1 MENKTKSRSYLIGLF
16 AVFFG
21 PLFFAMWLFY
31 VPNSWLSSKTQN
43 HGTLI
48 APVQPLEEFE
58 LAAID
63 GSSWSQEEFTGK
75 WTLLY
80 IGDET
85 CDLHCEANLFKMR
98 QVRLTLG
105 RDSER
110 VQRKYLGIS
119 THKNTHKN
127 TPAISEIFSKY
138 NRMQVAWFDEQDVD
152 KSLPQFKDFPIHRI
166 YVIDP
171 HGNLMMW
178 YSKDATSKG
187 MKKDLKRLLKVSK
200 IG

>member
-1 MENKTKSRSYLIGLF
+1 MENKIKTRSYLIGLF

-31 VPNSWLSSKTQN
+31 VPNSWLSSRTQN
-43 HGTLI
+43 HGTLFVP
-48 APVQPLEEFE
+48 AQPLEEFE
-58 LAAID
+58 LKAID
-63 GSSWSQEEFTGK
+63 GSSWSHEEFTGK

-80 IGDET
+80 IGDTT
-85 CDLHCEANLFKMR
+85 CDLYCEANLFKMR

-110 VQRKYLGIS
+110 VQRKYLGLH
-119 THKNTHKN
+119 THKNTQ
-127 TPAISEIFSKY
+127 AINELFSKY
-138 NRMQVAWFDEQDVD
+138 HRMQAAWFDKSVVD
-152 KSLPQFKDFPIHRI
+152 KALPQFQTLPIHQI

-171 HGNLMMW
+171 LGNLMMW
-178 YSKDATSKG
+178 YPKDATSKG

>member
-1 MENKTKSRSYLIGLF
+1 MEKKTKSRSYMLGLF
-16 AVFFG
+16 GVFFG

-31 VPNSWLSSKTQN
+31 VPNSWLNSSTQN

-48 APVQPLEEFE
+48 IPAQPLEEFE
-58 LAAID
+58 LIALD
-63 GSSWSQEEFTGK
+63 NNSWRHEEFIGV

-85 CDLHCEANLFKMR
+85 CDLYCEANLFKMR

-105 RDSER
+105 RDSDR
-110 VQRKYLGIS
+110 VQRKYLGVKS
-119 THKNTHKN
+119 TQNIQRIN
-127 TPAISEIFSKY
+127 EIFAKY
-138 NRMQVAWFDEQDVD
+138 PRMQAAWFDQAAVN
-152 KSLPQFKDFPIHRI
+152 KALPQFQDFPLHQV

-171 HGNLMMW
+171 LGNLMMW
-178 YSKDATSKG
+178 YSKEATSKG

>member
-1 MENKTKSRSYLIGLF
+1 MEKKTKSRSYLIGLF

-48 APVQPLEEFE
+48 QPAQPLEKFK
-58 LAAID
+58 LTAID
-63 GSSWSQEEFTGK
+63 GSTWSHEEFTGK

-85 CDLHCEANLFKMR
+85 CDLYCEASMFKMR

-105 RDSER
+105 RDSQR
-110 VQRKYLGIS
+110 VQRKYLGLHN
-119 THKNTHKN
+119 HKKTQ
-127 TPAISEIFSKY
+127 AINEIFSKY
-138 NRMQVAWFDEQDVD
+138 HRMQAAWFDKSAVD
-152 KSLPQFKDFPIHRI
+152 KELPQFKDLPIHQV

-171 HGNLMMW
+171 LGNLMMW

>member
-16 AVFFG
+16 VVFFG

-31 VPNSWLSSKTQN
+31 VPNSWLSSATQN

-48 APVQPLEEFE
+48 QPAQPLNEFE
-58 LAAID
+58 LLALD
-63 GSSWSQEEFTGK
+63 GNDWSHDQFAGH

-80 IGDET
+80 IGDES
-85 CDLHCEANLFKMR
+85 CDLYCEASLFKMR

-105 RDSER
+105 RDSQR
-110 VQRKYLGIS
+110 VQIKYLGIQTNQNS
-119 THKNTHKN
+119 A
-127 TPAISEIFSKY
+127 AIDRIFLKY
-138 NRMQVAWFDEQDVD
+138 PRMKVSWFDKQAVD
-152 KSLPQFKDFPIHRI
+152 GALPQLKDQPTHQI

-171 HGNLMMW
+171 LGNLMMW

>member
-1 MENKTKSRSYLIGLF
+1 MENRTKSRSYMIGLF

-31 VPNSWLSSKTQN
+31 VPNSWMSSKTQN

-48 APVQPLEEFE
+48 SPAQPLEKFE
-58 LAAID
+58 LKAID
-63 GSSWSQEEFTGK
+63 GSSWSHEEFMGK

-80 IGDET
+80 IGDES
-85 CDLHCEANLFKMR
+85 CDLYCEADLFKMR

-105 RDSER
+105 RDSDR
-110 VQRKYLGIS
+110 VQRKYLGVHNQQS
-119 THKNTHKN
+119 TQ
-127 TPAISEIFSKY
+127 AINKLFSKY
-138 NRMQVAWFDEQDVD
+138 HRMQVAWFEKKIVD
-152 KSLPQFKDFPIHRI
+152 KSLPLFKDLPLHQI

-171 HGNLMMW
+171 LGNLMMW
-178 YSKDATSKG
+178 YSKDVTSKG

>member
-1 MENKTKSRSYLIGLF
+1 MVGLF

-31 VPNSWLSSKTQN
+31 VPNSWMSSKTQN

-48 APVQPLEEFE
+48 EPAQPLEKFE
-58 LAAID
+58 LASVD
-63 GSSWSQEEFTGK
+63 GDAWSHEQFSGK

-85 CDLHCEANLFKMR
+85 CDLYCEAGLFKMR

-110 VQRKYLGIS
+110 VQRKYLGLTKGLNKQQDRQEIE
-119 THKNTHKN
+119 K
-127 TPAISEIFSKY
+127 IFSKY
-138 NRMQVAWFDEQDVD
+138 HRMKVAWFDKQVVD
-152 KSLPQFKDFPIHRI
+152 KSLPQFKEFPVHQI
-166 YVIDP
+166 YIIDP
-171 HGNLMMW
+171 LGNLMMW

>member
-1 MENKTKSRSYLIGLF
+1 MEKKTKSRSYIVGLF

-31 VPNSWLSSKTQN
+31 VPNSWLSSRTQN

-48 APVQPLEEFE
+48 QPAQPLEKFK

-63 GSSWSQEEFTGK
+63 GSSWSHEEFTGK

-80 IGDET
+80 IGDES
-85 CDLHCEANLFKMR
+85 CDLYCEASLFKMR

-105 RDSER
+105 RDSDR
-110 VQRKYLGIS
+110 VQRKYLGLYKQEDTQEIE
-119 THKNTHKN
+119 K
-127 TPAISEIFSKY
+127 IFSKY
-138 NRMQVAWFDEQDVD
+138 HRMQAAWFDKQVVNS
-152 KSLPQFKDFPIHRI
+152 SLPQFKDLPIHQI

-171 HGNLMMW
+171 LGNLMMW

>member
-1 MENKTKSRSYLIGLF
+1 MVGLF

-31 VPNSWLSSKTQN
+31 VPNSWMSSKTQN

-48 APVQPLEEFE
+48 EPAQPLEKFE
-58 LAAID
+58 LASID
-63 GSSWSQEEFTGK
+63 GDAWSHEQFSGK

-85 CDLHCEANLFKMR
+85 CDLYCEASLFKMR

-105 RDSER
+105 RDSDR
-110 VQRKYLGIS
+110 VQRKYLGLTKSLTKDVNKQQDRQEIE
-119 THKNTHKN
+119 K
-127 TPAISEIFSKY
+127 IFSKY
-138 NRMQVAWFDEQDVD
+138 QRMQVAWFDKQEVD
-152 KSLPQFKDFPIHRI
+152 KLLPQFNEFPIHQI

-171 HGNLMMW
+171 LGNLMMW

>member
-1 MENKTKSRSYLIGLF
+1 MVGLF

-31 VPNSWLSSKTQN
+31 VPNSWMSSKTQN

-48 APVQPLEEFE
+48 EPAQPLEKFE
-58 LAAID
+58 LASVD
-63 GSSWSQEEFTGK
+63 GDAWSHEQFSGK

-85 CDLHCEANLFKMR
+85 CDLYCEAGLFKMR

-110 VQRKYLGIS
+110 VQRKYLGLTKGLNKQQDRQEIE
-119 THKNTHKN
+119 K
-127 TPAISEIFSKY
+127 IFSKY
-138 NRMQVAWFDEQDVD
+138 HRMKVAWFDKQVVD
-152 KSLPQFKDFPIHRI
+152 KSLPQFKEFPIHQI
-166 YVIDP
+166 YIIDP
-171 HGNLMMW
+171 LGNLMMW

>member
-1 MENKTKSRSYLIGLF
+1 MEKKTKSRSYMIGLF

-31 VPNSWLSSKTQN
+31 VPNSWLNNSTQN
-43 HGTLI
+43 HGMLI
-48 APVQPLEEFE
+48 TPAQPLEEFSIK
-58 LAAID
+58 AID
-63 GSSWSQEEFTGK
+63 GSSWSDQDFKGT

-80 IGDET
+80 IGDEI
-85 CDLHCEANLFKMR
+85 CDLYCEANLFKMR

-105 RDSER
+105 RDSDR
-110 VQRKYLGIS
+110 VQRRYLGLK
-119 THKNTHKN
+119 TDGNTESIN
-127 TPAISEIFSKY
+127 GIFAKY
-138 NRMQVAWFDEQDVD
+138 PRMQATWFNKTVVD
-152 KSLPQFKDFPIHRI
+152 KALPQFQSLPLHQV

-171 HGNLMMW
+171 LGNLMMW
-178 YSKDATSKG
+178 YPKDSTSKG

>member
-1 MENKTKSRSYLIGLF
+1 MENKTKSRSYLLGLF

-31 VPNSWLSSKTQN
+31 VPNSWLNASTQN
-43 HGTLI
+43 HGMLV
-48 APVQPLEEFE
+48 APAQPLEEFE
-58 LAAID
+58 LMAID
-63 GSSWSQEEFTGK
+63 GDSWGHEEFIGK

-80 IGDET
+80 IGDGS
-85 CDLHCEANLFKMR
+85 CDLYCEANLFKMR

-110 VQRKYLGIS
+110 VQRRYLGLS
-119 THKNTHKN
+119 TDRNTESLN
-127 TPAISEIFSKY
+127 EILAKY
-138 NRMQVAWFDEQDVD
+138 PRMQAAWFEKAVVN
-152 KSLPQFKDFPIHRI
+152 KVLPQFQKFPIHQV

-171 HGNLMMW
+171 LGNLMMW
-178 YSKDATSKG
+178 YPKEATSKG

>member
-1 MENKTKSRSYLIGLF
+1 MEKKTKSRSYLIGLF

-48 APVQPLEEFE
+48 QPAQPLEKFK

-63 GSSWSQEEFTGK
+63 GSTWSHEEFTGK

-80 IGDET
+80 IGDEI
-85 CDLHCEANLFKMR
+85 CDLYCEASLFKMR

-105 RDSER
+105 RDSQR
-110 VQRKYLGIS
+110 VQRKYFGLHKHQS
-119 THKNTHKN
+119 TQ
-127 TPAISEIFSKY
+127 AIAEIFSKY
-138 NRMQVAWFDEQDVD
+138 PQMGIGWFDKAVIFQT
-152 KSLPQFKDFPIHRI
+152 LPQFKDLPIHQI

-171 HGNLMMW
+171 LGNLMMW
-178 YSKDATSKG
+178 YSKNATSKG

>member
-1 MENKTKSRSYLIGLF
+1 MENKTKSRSYLVGLF

-31 VPNSWLSSKTQN
+31 VPNSWLNTSTQN
-43 HGTLI
+43 HGSLI
-48 APVQPLEEFE
+48 QPAQPLDDFK
-58 LAAID
+58 LTAKD
-63 GSSWSQEEFTGK
+63 GNTWDREQFTGK

-85 CDLHCEANLFKMR
+85 CDLYCQANLFKMR
-98 QVRLTLG
+98 QVRLSLG

-110 VQRKYLGIS
+110 VQRKYLGLDNHHNTEEIS
-119 THKNTHKN
+119 K
-127 TPAISEIFSKY
+127 IFSKY
-138 NRMQVAWFDEQDVD
+138 PRMQIAWFDSSAVNEQ
-152 KSLPQFKDFPIHRI
+152 LPQLNDRPIHQI

-171 HGNLMMW
+171 LGNLMMW
-178 YSKDATSKG
+178 YPKNATSKG
-187 MKKDLKRLLKVSK
+187 IKNDLKRLLKVSK

>member
-31 VPNSWLSSKTQN
+31 VPNSWLNTSTQN
-43 HGTLI
+43 HGSLI
-48 APVQPLEEFE
+48 QPAQPLHEFK
-58 LAAID
+58 LTAKD
-63 GSSWSQEEFTGK
+63 GSTWDSKQFTGK

-80 IGDET
+80 IGNET
-85 CDLHCEANLFKMR
+85 CDLYCQANLFKMR
-98 QVRLTLG
+98 QVRLSLG

-110 VQRKYLGIS
+110 VQRKYLGLNNHQS
-119 THKNTHKN
+119 TGEINK
-127 TPAISEIFSKY
+127 IFSKY
-138 NRMQVAWFDEQDVD
+138 PRMQIAWFDASAVNEQ
-152 KSLPQFKDFPIHRI
+152 LPQLKERPVHQI

-171 HGNLMMW
+171 LGNLMMW
-178 YSKDATSKG
+178 YPKNATSKG
-187 MKKDLKRLLKVSK
+187 IKNDLKRLLKVSK

>member
-1 MENKTKSRSYLIGLF
+1 MKEIAKSRSYMIGLF

-31 VPNSWLSSKTQN
+31 VPNSWLNSSTQN

-48 APVQPLEEFE
+48 QPAQPLDEFK
-58 LAAID
+58 LSALD
-63 GSSWSQEEFTGK
+63 GKLWGREQFTGK

-80 IGDET
+80 VGDET
-85 CDLHCEANLFKMR
+85 CDLYCEANLFKMR

-105 RDSER
+105 RDSDR
-110 VQRKYLGIS
+110 VQRKYLGVH
-119 THKNTHKN
+119 TQQDAH
-127 TPAISEIFSKY
+127 AIEEIFTKY
-138 NRMQVAWFDEQDVD
+138 PRMNVAWFN
-152 KSLPQFKDFPIHRI
+152 KSEVNKSIPQIKDLPIHRI

-171 HGNLMMW
+171 NGNLMMW

-187 MKKDLKRLLKVSK
+187 MKKDLKRLLKVSH

>member
-1 MENKTKSRSYLIGLF
+1 MEKKTKSRSYLLGLF

-21 PLFFAMWLFY
+21 PLFFAMWLYY
-31 VPNSWLSSKTQN
+31 VPHSWLNSSTQN
-43 HGTLI
+43 HGILVVP
-48 APVQPLEEFE
+48 AQPLEEFE
-58 LAAID
+58 LVSLD
-63 GSSWSQEEFTGK
+63 GSSWSHEEFIGK

-80 IGDET
+80 IGDEL
-85 CDLHCEANLFKMR
+85 CDLYCEANLFKMR

-105 RDSER
+105 RESDR
-110 VQRKYLGIS
+110 VQRKYLGLK
-119 THKNTHKN
+119 THQKTQS
-127 TPAISEIFSKY
+127 IEEIFSKY
-138 NRMQVAWFDEQDVD
+138 PGMQYAWFE
-152 KSLPQFKDFPIHRI
+152 KTLPQFQAFPIHQV

-178 YSKDATSKG
+178 YAKDATSKG

>member
-1 MENKTKSRSYLIGLF
+1 MENKTKSRSYLLGLF

-31 VPNSWLSSKTQN
+31 VPNSWLNSSTQN

-48 APVQPLEEFE
+48 TPAQPLEEFALE
-58 LAAID
+58 AID
-63 GSSWSQEEFTGK
+63 GSEWGHQDFKGT

-80 IGDET
+80 IGDES
-85 CDLHCEANLFKMR
+85 CDLYCEANLFKMR

-105 RDSER
+105 RDSDR
-110 VQRKYLGIS
+110 VQRKYLGLHNQQD
-119 THKNTHKN
+119 TQ
-127 TPAISEIFSKY
+127 AIEEIFSKY
-138 NRMQVAWFDEQDVD
+138 RRMKVAWFNKKVVG
-152 KSLPQFKDFPIHRI
+152 KTIPQFKDLPVHQV

-171 HGNLMMW
+171 LGNLMMW
-178 YSKDATSKG
+178 YAKDATSKG

-200 IG
+200 VG

>member
-1 MENKTKSRSYLIGLF
+1 MVGLF

-31 VPNSWLSSKTQN
+31 VPNSWMSSKTQN

-48 APVQPLEEFE
+48 EPAQPLEKFE
-58 LAAID
+58 LASVD
-63 GSSWSQEEFTGK
+63 GDAW
-75 WTLLY
+75 
-80 IGDET
+80 
-85 CDLHCEANLFKMR
+85 LFKMR

-110 VQRKYLGIS
+110 VQRKYLGLTKGLNKQQDRQEIE
-119 THKNTHKN
+119 K
-127 TPAISEIFSKY
+127 IFSKY
-138 NRMQVAWFDEQDVD
+138 HRMKVAWFDKQVVD
-152 KSLPQFKDFPIHRI
+152 KSLPQFKEFPVHQI
-166 YVIDP
+166 YIIDP
-171 HGNLMMW
+171 LGNLMMW

>member
-1 MENKTKSRSYLIGLF
+1 MGKKTKSRSYLIGLF

-21 PLFFAMWLFY
+21 PLLFAMWLFY
-31 VPNSWLSSKTQN
+31 VPNSWLSSGTQN

-48 APVQPLEEFE
+48 TPAQPLEEFA
-58 LAAID
+58 LQATD
-63 GSSWSQEEFTGK
+63 GKSWEYQDFSGT

-85 CDLHCEANLFKMR
+85 CDLYCEASLFKMR

-105 RDSER
+105 RHSDR
-110 VQRKYLGIS
+110 VQRKYLGLTKGSNNQQDTKEIE
-119 THKNTHKN
+119 
-127 TPAISEIFSKY
+127 EIFSKY
-138 NRMQVAWFDEQDVD
+138 HRMQVAWFDKSAVD
-152 KSLPQFKDFPIHRI
+152 KALPQFKDFPIHQI

-171 HGNLMMW
+171 LGNLMMW

-187 MKKDLKRLLKVSK
+187 MKRDLKRLLKVSK

>member
-1 MENKTKSRSYLIGLF
+1 MDNKIKSKSYLIGLF
-16 AVFFG
+16 VVFFG

-31 VPNSWLSSKTQN
+31 VPNSWLSSRTQN

-48 APVQPLEEFE
+48 EPAQPLEKFE
-58 LAAID
+58 LSSVD
-63 GSSWSQEEFTGK
+63 GDAWNHEHFSGK

-80 IGDET
+80 IGDGT
-85 CDLHCEANLFKMR
+85 CDLYCEASLFKMR

-105 RDSER
+105 RDSDR
-110 VQRKYLGIS
+110 VQRKYLGLNKQQD
-119 THKNTHKN
+119 TQ
-127 TPAISEIFSKY
+127 AIEKIFSKY
-138 NRMQVAWFDEQDVD
+138 HRMQVAWFDKQLVD
-152 KSLPQFKDFPIHRI
+152 KSLPQFKELPIHQI

-171 HGNLMMW
+171 LGNLMMW

>member
-1 MENKTKSRSYLIGLF
+1 MF

-31 VPNSWLSSKTQN
+31 VPNSWLNSSTQN

-48 APVQPLEEFE
+48 QPAQPLNEFE
-58 LAAID
+58 LSDID
-63 GSSWSQEEFTGK
+63 GNAWNHEQFTGK

-85 CDLHCEANLFKMR
+85 CDLYCEASLFKMR

-110 VQRKYLGIS
+110 VQRKYLGLN
-119 THKNTHKN
+119 KNQKAQ
-127 TPAISEIFSKY
+127 AIKEIFSKFP
-138 NRMQVAWFDEQDVD
+138 RMQVGWFDKSEVD
-152 KSLPQFKDFPIHRI
+152 NALPQFKVFPIHQV

-171 HGNLMMW
+171 LGNLMMW

>member
-1 MENKTKSRSYLIGLF
+1 MKNKIKTRSYMLGLF

-31 VPNSWLSSKTQN
+31 VPNSWMNSKTQN

-48 APVQPLEEFE
+48 TPAQPLEEFS
-58 LAAID
+58 LKSID
-63 GSSWSQEEFTGK
+63 GSVWGHEDFTGS

-80 IGDET
+80 IGDES
-85 CDLHCEANLFKMR
+85 CDLYCEANLFKMR

-105 RDSER
+105 RDSDR
-110 VQRKYLGIS
+110 VQRKYLGL
-119 THKNTHKN
+119 HKQQDTR
-127 TPAISEIFSKY
+127 EIEKIFTKY
-138 NRMQVAWFDEQDVD
+138 HRMQVAWFEKQALDQ
-152 KSLPQFKDFPIHRI
+152 SLPQFKNLPVHQVYI
-166 YVIDP
+166 IDP
-171 HGNLMMW
+171 LGNLMMW

>member
-1 MENKTKSRSYLIGLF
+1 MLGLF

-31 VPNSWLSSKTQN
+31 VPNSWMNSKTQN

-48 APVQPLEEFE
+48 SPAQPLEEFE
-58 LAAID
+58 LEAID
-63 GSSWSQEEFTGK
+63 GNLWSHDEFRGK

-85 CDLHCEANLFKMR
+85 CDLYCEANLFKMR

-105 RDSER
+105 RDSDR
-110 VQRKYLGIS
+110 VQRKYLGL
-119 THKNTHKN
+119 HNQQNTQ
-127 TPAISEIFSKY
+127 AIEKIFSKY
-138 NRMQVAWFDEQDVD
+138 KRMRVAWFNKQVVDE
-152 KSLPQFKDFPIHRI
+152 SLPYFKDLPIHQV

-171 HGNLMMW
+171 LGNLMMW

>member
-1 MENKTKSRSYLIGLF
+1 MENKIKTRSYLIGLF

-31 VPNSWLSSKTQN
+31 VPNSWLSSRTQN
-43 HGTLI
+43 HGTLVVP
-48 APVQPLEEFE
+48 AQPLEEFE
-58 LAAID
+58 LKAID
-63 GSSWSQEEFTGK
+63 GSSWSHEEFTGK

-80 IGDET
+80 IGDTT
-85 CDLHCEANLFKMR
+85 CDLYCEANLFKMR

-110 VQRKYLGIS
+110 VQRKYLGLH
-119 THKNTHKN
+119 THKNTQ
-127 TPAISEIFSKY
+127 AINELFSKY
-138 NRMQVAWFDEQDVD
+138 YRMQAAWFDKSVVD
-152 KSLPQFKDFPIHRI
+152 KALPQFQTLPIHQI

-171 HGNLMMW
+171 LGNLMMW
-178 YSKDATSKG
+178 YPKDATSKG

>member
-1 MENKTKSRSYLIGLF
+1 MKNQTKSRSYLIGLF

-31 VPNSWLSSKTQN
+31 VPNNWLNSSKQN
-43 HGTLI
+43 HGILI
-48 APVQPLEEFE
+48 NPAQPLEEFE
-58 LAAID
+58 LSALD
-63 GSSWSQEEFTGK
+63 GDSWNHELFQGK

-85 CDLHCEANLFKMR
+85 CDLYCEANLFKMR

-105 RDSER
+105 RDSQR
-110 VQRKYLGIS
+110 VQRKYLGLHKHQS
-119 THKNTHKN
+119 TK
-127 TPAISEIFSKY
+127 AIVKIFSKY
-138 NRMQVAWFDEQDVD
+138 PSMQVAWFDAPMIYQT
-152 KSLPQFKDFPIHRI
+152 LPQLKKLPLHQI

-171 HGNLMMW
+171 LGNLMMW